1 MEKFIAILRNFK
13 SSAETI
19 KMDCDCL
26 DCTLTED
33 ERENKN
39 NSRRID
45 ATIKGWK
52 QKQKTEIKLLL
63 LGTGES
69 GKSTFI
75 RQMRIIYDNGFDDEE
90 RIKLIGSIMQNILQS
105 MKTLIEAMSILNIDY
120 ECKSNIRNAQLILA
134 ADSDT
139 FVRQASSKYASAIKE
154 LWADAGIQ
162 ECFVKRP
169 AYQLIDSIR
178 YYVNNIDRITAKG
191 YLPTNEDILHV
202 RIPTIGL
209 VQYTFKIENFR
220 FVMVD
225 VGGQRS
231 ERRKW
236 LHCFDNVKAILF
248 LVAISEYDQVLMEC
262 DKLNRVIEAKNVF
275 DSICHHNEWF
285 GECGIILFL
294 NKIDLFQEKIMYSD
308 LNRHFPDYKGPKH
321 DDLAAR
327 EFILSLFINGKAKR
341 QLYKHYTCATDTENI
356 KIVFCAVKETILDEL
371 LKGFGVL

>member
-1 MEKFIAILRNFK
+1 MGC
-13 SSAETI
+13 
-19 KMDCDCL
+19 DCLDCL

-33 ERENKN
+33 ERINKN
-39 NSRRID
+39 NSKKID

-75 RQMRIIYDNGFDDEE
+75 RQMRIIYDNGFDDGE

-105 MKTLIEAMSILNIDY
+105 MKTLVEAMSTLNIDY
-120 ECKSNIRNAQLILA
+120 ECKSNIRNGQLILA
-134 ADSDT
+134 ADIDT
-139 FVRQASSKYASAIKE
+139 FVRKASSKYVSAIKE

-162 ECFVKRP
+162 ECFLKRQ
-169 AYQLIDSIR
+169 AFQLIDSIR
-178 YYVNNIDRITAKG
+178 YYANNIDRITAKG
-191 YLPTNEDILHV
+191 YLPTNEDIVHV
-202 RIPTIGL
+202 RIPTTGL

-231 ERRKW
+231 ERGKW

-262 DKLNRVIEAKNVF
+262 GKLNRIIEAKNVF
-275 DSICHHNEWF
+275 DSVCQSGWF
-285 GECGIILFL
+285 RDSGIILFL
-294 NKIDLFQEKIMYSD
+294 NKIDLLQEKIMYSD
-308 LNRHFPDYKGPKH
+308 LNRYFPDYKGPKR
-321 DDLAAR
+321 DYEAAR
-327 EFILSLFINGKAKR
+327 EYILSLFMNDKVQQ
-341 QLYKHYTCATDTENI
+341 QLYRHYTCATDTENI
-356 KIVFCAVKETILDEL
+356 KVIFCAVKETILKEL